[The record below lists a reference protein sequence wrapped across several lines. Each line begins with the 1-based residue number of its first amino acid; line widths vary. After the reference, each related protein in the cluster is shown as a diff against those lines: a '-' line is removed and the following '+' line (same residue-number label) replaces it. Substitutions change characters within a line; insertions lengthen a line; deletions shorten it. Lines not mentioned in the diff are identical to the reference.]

1 MNSLSKWLFV
11 AVAVINLSIIGMTVG
26 VIYFVSDGRSF
37 ADIPQDLLGNFDL
50 FVVNFFNP
58 FVLMLACV
66 WVLVASNRKISRPSI
81 IWAAPLTVFVLGII
95 CNLVLSGG
103 LGLIVLSAPFL
114 FAAYFFLIKKT
125 LGSG

>member
-37 ADIPQDLLGNFDL
+37 ADMPQDLLDNFDL

-58 FVLMLACV
+58 FVLMLACI
-66 WVLVASNRKISRPSI
+66 WVLVAGNRRISRPSI
-81 IWAAPLTVFVLGII
+81 IWAVPLTVFALGII
-95 CNLVLSGG
+95 CNLVLIGG

-114 FAAYFFLIKKT
+114 FTAYFLLVKKN
-125 LGSG
+125 